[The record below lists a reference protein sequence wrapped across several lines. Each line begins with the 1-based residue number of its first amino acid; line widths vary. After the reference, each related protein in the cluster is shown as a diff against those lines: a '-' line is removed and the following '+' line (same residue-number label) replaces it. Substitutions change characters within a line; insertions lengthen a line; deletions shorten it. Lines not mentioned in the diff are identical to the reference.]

1 MSSNSNYA
9 RIAGVGYVVIFALA
23 MHANFA
29 VLGGVPSY
37 DDPAAV
43 LAYAQQNAAAVR
55 FAVVEFLIVMAADIL
70 VALALFKLFEPRAP
84 FLNALSTLFR
94 VGYTVAHIPVILTLA
109 SAVRWAT
116 NDAVDPSLASVMTV
130 EAFRAYGQGFT
141 LTLAFFG
148 LHLMMLGALIIRAG
162 RAPIA
167 VLGALVAI
175 AGTGY
180 VWDALS
186 LMALP
191 DVRERLGDLSAMIV
205 ILPALLGEG
214 LLMIWLL
221 LGGPGLKR

>member
-1 MSSNSNYA
+1 MNTTSNDA

-29 VLGGVPSY
+29 VLGNVPSS

-43 LAYAQQNAAAVR
+43 LAYAQQNGAAIR
-55 FAVVEFLIVMAADIL
+55 LAVVEFFVVMGADIV
-70 VALALFKLFEPRAP
+70 VALALFRLFQPRAP

-94 VGYTVAHIPVILTLA
+94 LGYTVAHIPVILTLA

-116 NDAVDPSLASVMTV
+116 NAAVDPSLASSMTV

-148 LHLMMLGALIIRAG
+148 LHLMMLGVLIVGAG
-162 RAPIA
+162 RRLIGG
-167 VLGALVAI
+167 LGFLVAI

-186 LMALP
+186 LMVLP
-191 DVRERLGDLSAMIV
+191 DIRESLGDLSAMIV